1 MAKKAVPTKKLV
13 DKSAATRRLR
23 IASYNINGITSRL
36 EILLRWLSE
45 FEPDIVGLQEL
56 KTLDERFPQKE
67 LESAGYASIWHG
79 QKSWNGVA
87 LLSRVGEPV
96 ETRRGLPG
104 DPEDRH
110 SRYIE
115 AAVCGLLI
123 GNLYLPNGNPWP
135 GPKFD
140 YKLAWMDRL
149 HLHAAELLASGTPA
163 MLIGDFN
170 VIPTDQDV
178 YKPERWAKDALFSP
192 EAREKFRQLVAQG
205 WTDALRELYPDKR
218 IYTFWHYW
226 RNSFQRDA
234 GIRIDHALLSPT
246 LAPKL
251 KAAGVDRTPRGW
263 EKTSDHAPM
272 WVELEV

>member
-1 MAKKAVPTKKLV
+1 MAK
-13 DKSAATRRLR
+13 RRLR
-23 IASYNINGITSRL
+23 IASYNINGINTRL
-36 EILLRWLSE
+36 HVLTRWLEE
-45 FEPDIVGLQEL
+45 FAPDIVGLQEL
-56 KTLDERFPQKE
+56 KCTDEAFPRE
-67 LESAGYASIWHG
+67 AIEALGYQAIWHG

-87 LLSRVGEPV
+87 ILSRVGEPV
-96 ETRRGLPG
+96 ETRRRLPR
-104 DPEDRH
+104 DPDASQ

-140 YKLAWMDRL
+140 YKLKWMDRL
-149 HLHAAELLASGTPA
+149 FDHAQELLDSNLPA
-163 MLIGDFN
+163 LLIGDFN
-170 VIPTDQDV
+170 VIPTEEDV

-192 EAREKFRQLVAQG
+192 QAREKFCELVAQG
-205 WTDALRELYPDKR
+205 WTDALRKRHPDER

-234 GIRIDHALLSPT
+234 GIRIDHALLSPA
-246 LAPKL
+246 LATRL
-251 KAAGVDRTPRGW
+251 KGAGVDRTPRGW

-272 WVELEV
+272 WIELEV

>member
-1 MAKKAVPTKKLV
+1 MAKNAAVRQKFV

-36 EILLRWLSE
+36 EVLLRWLGE
-45 FEPDIVGLQEL
+45 FQPDIVALQEL
-56 KTLDERFPQKE
+56 KTIDERFPADA
-67 LESAGYASIWHG
+67 LERAGYASIWHG

-87 LLSRVGEPV
+87 ILSRVGEPV

-104 DPEDRH
+104 DPGDLH

-115 AAVCGLLI
+115 AAVCGVLI

-149 HLHAAELLASGTPA
+149 HAHAQELLDSGMPA
-163 MLIGDFN
+163 LLIGDFN
-170 VIPTDQDV
+170 VIPTERDV

-192 EAREKFRQLVAQG
+192 QARAKFEQLVGQG
-205 WTDALRELYPDKR
+205 WTDALRELHPDER

-234 GIRIDHALLSPT
+234 GLRIDHALLSPS

-251 KAAGVDRTPRGW
+251 KAAGVDRAPRGW

>member
-1 MAKKAVPTKKLV
+1 MAQKPATREVTV
-13 DKSAATRRLR
+13 DKSGGKRVLR
-23 IASYNINGITSRL
+23 IASYNINGINTRL
-36 EILLRWLSE
+36 PVLLRWLAE

-56 KTLDERFPQKE
+56 KCLDEAFPARAIQE
-67 LESAGYASIWHG
+67 AGYQAIWHG

-87 LLSRVGEPV
+87 IMSRVGAPV
-96 ETRRGLPG
+96 ETRRGLPN
-104 DPEDRH
+104 DPDPSH

-140 YKLAWMDRL
+140 YKLKWMDRL
-149 HLHAAELLASGTPA
+149 HEHAQGLLDSKVPA
-163 MLIGDFN
+163 VLIGDFN

-178 YKPERWAKDALFSP
+178 YKPERWAKDALASP
-192 EAREKFRQLVAQG
+192 QAKAKFAELVAQG
-205 WTDALRELYPDKR
+205 WTDAIRALHPNER

-226 RNSFQRDA
+226 RRSFERNS
-234 GIRIDHALLSPT
+234 GIRIDHALLSPS
-246 LAPKL
+246 LASKL

-263 EKTSDHAPM
+263 EKTSDHAPL

>member
-1 MAKKAVPTKKLV
+1 MARKPAATRKAGE
-13 DKSAATRRLR
+13 KSKPTRRLR

-36 EILLRWLSE
+36 EILLRWLGE
-45 FEPDIVGLQEL
+45 FQPDIVGLQEL

-87 LLSRVGEPV
+87 ILSRVGEPV

-149 HLHAAELLASGTPA
+149 HVHAAELLASGTPA

-192 EAREKFRQLVAQG
+192 EAREKFRKLVAQG
-205 WTDALRELYPDKR
+205 WTDALRELYPDER

-226 RNSFQRDA
+226 RNAFERDA
-234 GIRIDHALLSPT
+234 GIRIDHALLSPA

-272 WVELEV
+272 WIELEV